1 MVIAVYFSGFGCV
14 LYWIIWLS
22 TVKMCDDRVLENQEF
37 SLSLENS
44 FENPTWTVEGFRVC
58 LLFCFQLSYHIFRDA
73 LFISVHFSVPGY
85 QRLLVNPERITRIYF
100 ISVMLTFC
108 ATRVSG
114 HVILLASAGC
124 IYTLWTGGRSMVARV
139 APTSSIVGL

>member
-1 MVIAVYFSGFGCV
+1 MFV
-14 LYWIIWLS
+14 
-22 TVKMCDDRVLENQEF
+22 
-37 SLSLENS
+37 
-44 FENPTWTVEGFRVC
+44 
-58 LLFCFQLSYHIFRDA
+58 LLFYVQLSYHIFRDA

-85 QRLLVNPERITRIYF
+85 QRLLVTPEIITSIY
-100 ISVMLTFC
+100 C

-114 HVILLASAGC
+114 HVILLASFGC